1 MANQTITKTITQPE
15 EVINEFADNLGYQTI
30 VTNPNYVPAQGSE
43 QIVDPA
49 WTAPENADPLTEAP
63 PMIPNPDHVPAVGEQ
78 MIDNPQTRLEF
89 VSERFDEFV
98 SEKFFGQFAKRDA
111 ERLKMEEAK
120 AVAKQTVDAI
130 KATITT
136 KVG

>member
-89 VSERFDEFV
+89 VSE
-98 SEKFFGQFAKRDA
+98 KFFGQFAKRNA